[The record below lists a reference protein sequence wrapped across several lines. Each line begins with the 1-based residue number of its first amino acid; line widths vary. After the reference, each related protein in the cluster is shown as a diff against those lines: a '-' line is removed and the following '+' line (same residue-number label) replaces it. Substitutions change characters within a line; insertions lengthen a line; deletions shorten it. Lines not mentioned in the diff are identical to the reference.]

1 MPASRPRKGRMPERI
16 FISPT
21 GSRKKEEHDY
31 VLIAVEEWD
40 ELGRPMRARFI
51 GDDEVVNVGE
61 AASAGVRFITAYV
74 PTVCLMEIPDYRNK
88 KCEQL
93 KRSTKADG

>member
-1 MPASRPRKGRMPERI
+1 MPERV
-16 FISPT
+16 FIAPT
-21 GSRKKEEHDY
+21 GCRRKEEHDY

-51 GDDEVVNVGE
+51 TGDEIINLGE
-61 AASAGVRFITAYV
+61 AAKAGVRFITAYV
-74 PTVCLMEIPDYRNK
+74 PSVCLLESPDYQNK